1 MIKASEILEFLQQ
14 NMIYIDSNVEE
25 EIRINDAISYNN
37 LTEITLKLMEH
48 MQLVLETNL
57 EFHQDNMELYT
68 ENESNQCQI
77 EAQQAEIKEL
87 KEELE
92 KTAYQLYQEQ
102 LEKQQ
107 LLKANEKLQAL
118 SEEFNKLSKQKDTLF
133 TIIELMLNK

>member
-1 MIKASEILEFLQQ
+1 MIKASEILEFLQK
-14 NMIYIDSNVEE
+14 NMIFIDPDVEE

-48 MQLVLETNL
+48 IQEILETNSA
-57 EFHQDNMELYT
+57 FHQDNIELYT

>member
-1 MIKASEILEFLQQ
+1 MIKASEILEFLQK
-14 NMIYIDSNVEE
+14 NMIYIDSDVEE

-37 LTEITLKLMEH
+37 LTEITLKLIEH
-48 MQLVLETNL
+48 MQLVLETNSA
-57 EFHQDNMELYT
+57 FHQDNMELYT

>member
-1 MIKASEILEFLQQ
+1 MLTANNLLEFLD
-14 NMIYIDSNVEE
+14 NHDIIIDSDVKE
-25 EIRINDAISYNN
+25 EITFNDAISYNN
-37 LTEITLKLMEH
+37 LVEVAEELMLVIKDLKYE
-48 MQLVLETNL
+48 LE
-57 EFHQDNMELYT
+57 ED
-68 ENESNQCQI
+68 ESNQCQI

-102 LEKQQ
+102 IEKQQ

>member
-14 NMIYIDSNVEE
+14 NMIYIDSDVEE

-48 MQLVLETNL
+48 MQLVLETNSA
-57 EFHQDNMELYT
+57 FHQDNMELYT

>member
-14 NMIYIDSNVEE
+14 NMIYIDSDVEE

-48 MQLVLETNL
+48 MQLVLETNSA
-57 EFHQDNMELYT
+57 FHQDNIELYS